1 MAEHS
6 PSPDPFAPAT
16 LGNLTLRN
24 RIIKAATFE
33 GVMPK
38 GAVSDELIE
47 FHRKVAA
54 GGVGMTTVAYCATSM
69 SGRVHRDT
77 MVMSEKNIP
86 RLTALT
92 EAVHAEGAA
101 VQAQIG
107 HAGYVANQ
115 LSNGVKT
122 LGPST
127 RFAPPA
133 MGIVK
138 GATLEQID
146 EIKADYVNAARIARD
161 SGFDS
166 VEVHMGHNYF
176 VSSFFSPNLNKRKDS
191 YGGSIENRARLARE
205 ILEAIRDEVGTDIAL
220 TGKLNMV
227 DGVPKGLWINESLQ
241 IAKLLQEDGHLDALQ
256 LTGGSSLK
264 NGMYFFRGPV
274 PMQEFMDAQ
283 PKFVALGLKVYGPKI
298 FPTYPFE
305 EAFFLGEARQ
315 FRDKLTMPLILL
327 GGINKVETIHHA
339 MDEGFE
345 FVAMGRALLREPDLI
360 NKFTDGRRDESLCI
374 HCNKC
379 MPTIYSGTRCVITN
393 PEPIRVKRA

>member
-1 MAEHS
+1 MVDHT
-6 PSPDPFAPAT
+6 PTPDPFAPAT

-33 GVMPK
+33 GVMPRGK
-38 GAVSDELIE
+38 VSEELIE
-47 FHRKVAA
+47 FHRNVAA
-54 GGVGMTTVAYCATSM
+54 GGVAMTTVAYCATSM

-77 MVMSEKNIP
+77 MVMSDAIVP
-86 RLTALT
+86 DLTRLTD
-92 EAVHAEGAA
+92 AVHAEGAKA
-101 VQAQIG
+101 QAQIG

-115 LSNGVKT
+115 VSNGTKT

-127 RFAPPA
+127 RFAAPA

-138 GATLEQID
+138 AATVEQIRG
-146 EIKADYVNAARIARD
+146 IIADYVNAARVARD

-176 VSSFFSPNLNKRKDS
+176 VSSFFSPNLNKRTDA

-205 ILEAIRDEVGTDIAL
+205 ILEAIRAEVGTEIAL

-227 DGVPKGLWINESLQ
+227 DGVAKGLWINESLQ
-241 IAKLLQEDGHLDALQ
+241 IAELLQDDGHLDALQ
-256 LTGGSSLK
+256 LTGGSSLL

-274 PMQEFMDAQ
+274 PMQEFVDAQ
-283 PKFVALGLKVYGPKI
+283 PKMVGLGLKVYGPRI

-305 EAFFLGEARQ
+305 EGFFLPEARQ
-315 FRDKLTMPLILL
+315 FRDRLTMPLILL
-327 GGINKVETIHHA
+327 GGINKVDTIHHA

-360 NKFTDGRRDESLCI
+360 NKMQAGRDESLCI

-379 MPTIYSGTRCVITN
+379 MPTIYSGTRCVITD
-393 PEPIRVKRA
+393 PDPIRVAR